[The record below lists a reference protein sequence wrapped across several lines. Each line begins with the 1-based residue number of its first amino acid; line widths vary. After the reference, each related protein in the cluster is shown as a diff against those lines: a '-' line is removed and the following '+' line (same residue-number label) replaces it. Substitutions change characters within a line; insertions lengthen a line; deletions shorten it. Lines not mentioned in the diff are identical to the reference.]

1 MFHPELD
8 GVYFVGLLQPLGAI
22 MPLAE
27 LQSEWI
33 CDHLA
38 GRYHL
43 PPPTELRADIE
54 AERAAMF
61 KRYVASKR
69 HTMQVDFDDYVLA
82 ARRERRRGA
91 RRAALAGH
99 RLPVAPAVPA

>member
-1 MFHPELD
+1 
-8 GVYFVGLLQPLGAI
+8 

-43 PPPTELRADIE
+43 PPDAELRADIE

-61 KRYVASKR
+61 KRYVRLQAPHDAGR
-69 HTMQVDFDDYVLA
+69 LRGLR
-82 ARRERRRGA
+82 ARDVGKERRRGE
-91 RRAALAGH
+91 RRAALAGQ
-99 RLPVAPAVPA
+99 PAARGRRRCPA